1 MKYLNL
7 EGWEEEKQ
15 EVGRGRSQRQGERLK
30 ETQIREA
37 NERWKG
43 RREMGTVMG
52 EADKE
57 TDGRRWRWRDYKA
70 HTVKLVKM

>member
-7 EGWEEEKQ
+7 AGWEEEKR
-15 EVGRGRSQRQGERLK
+15 EVGRGRSQRQGKRLK

>member
-7 EGWEEEKQ
+7 EGWEEEKR
-15 EVGRGRSQRQGERLK
+15 EVGRGRSQRQGKRLK

>member
-7 EGWEEEKQ
+7 EGWEEEKR

>member
-7 EGWEEEKQ
+7 VGWEEEKR
-15 EVGRGRSQRQGERLK
+15 EVGRGRSQRQGKRLK

>member
-1 MKYLNL
+1 
-7 EGWEEEKQ
+7 
-15 EVGRGRSQRQGERLK
+15 
-30 ETQIREA
+30 
-37 NERWKG
+37 
-43 RREMGTVMG
+43 MGTVMG

>member
-7 EGWEEEKQ
+7 VGWEEEKR
-15 EVGRGRSQRQGERLK
+15 EVGRGRSQRQGKRLK

-43 RREMGTVMG
+43 RREMENSDGGGSTRSQMG
-52 EADKE
+52 GGG
-57 TDGRRWRWRDYKA
+57 DGDTKR
-70 HTVKLVKM
+70 HTR

>member
-1 MKYLNL
+1 M
-7 EGWEEEKQ
+7 
-15 EVGRGRSQRQGERLK
+15 GRGRSQRQGKRLK

>member
-1 MKYLNL
+1 MRGGRRKN
-7 EGWEEEKQ
+7 ERWAG
-15 EVGRGRSQRQGERLK
+15 VGARDRERLK

-57 TDGRRWRWRDYKA
+57 TDGRRWRWRDYKG
-70 HTVKLVKM
+70 TR